1 MWKGVE
7 RARAEDDGVSF
18 DVKTSRKREQY
29 ALSTLWLN
37 RALLGAIS
45 AATEPLEARQY
56 RLRMTGPAA
65 LHFFYRKI
73 ELF

>member
-7 RARAEDDGVSF
+7 RARAADDGVCF

-29 ALSTLWLN
+29 ALSTLGLN

-45 AATEPLEARQY
+45 AATEALEARQY
-56 RLRMTGPAA
+56 RLT
-65 LHFFYRKI
+65 
-73 ELF
+73 